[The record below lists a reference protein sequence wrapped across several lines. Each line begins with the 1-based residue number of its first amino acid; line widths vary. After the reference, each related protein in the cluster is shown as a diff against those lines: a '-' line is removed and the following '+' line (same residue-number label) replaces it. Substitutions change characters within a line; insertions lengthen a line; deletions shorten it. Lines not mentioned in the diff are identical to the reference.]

1 MEEILEITCQL
12 ASVLE
17 DLEVP
22 YLVGGS
28 LASSFHGFPRATLD
42 ADFLAF
48 LEQSQV
54 EIFASRLKSEYYVD
68 ETMIRDAIDQKGSF
82 NVIHLA
88 SMFKIDFFVSGK
100 SPLLE
105 EEIARR
111 HKYTIDGN
119 REMFV
124 ASPED
129 IVVQKL
135 YWYRLGGH
143 VSDRQWNDALGVVK
157 VQGDRLDVSYMRRI
171 AKELNVED
179 LLEGLLDS

>member
-1 MEEILEITCQL
+1 MEEILEITLQL
-12 ASVLE
+12 ATVLE
-17 DLEVP
+17 DLRVP

-28 LASSFHGFPRATLD
+28 LASSLHGLPRATLD

-48 LEQSQV
+48 MEQAQV
-54 EIFASRLKSEYYVD
+54 EAFVSRLKEDYYAD
-68 ETMIRDAIDQKGSF
+68 EIMIRDAIEKKGSF

-88 SMFKIDFFVSGK
+88 TMFKVDFFVSGK

-111 HKYTIDGN
+111 QKHIIDDERG
-119 REMFV
+119 MFV

-135 YWYRLGGH
+135 YWYRLGSH
-143 VSDRQWNDALGVVK
+143 VSDRQWTDALGVVK
-157 VQGDRLDVSYMRRI
+157 VQKGRLDVEYMRRI
-171 AKELNVED
+171 AKELNVND
-179 LLEGLLDS
+179 LLDRALGN